1 MYTFIMFIFN
11 NLYIQKNAID
21 QYILKNSILFYA
33 HSKQNVCV
41 FK

>member
-1 MYTFIMFIFN
+1 M
-11 NLYIQKNAID
+11 QKNAID
-21 QYILKNSILFYA
+21 QYILKYSILFYA